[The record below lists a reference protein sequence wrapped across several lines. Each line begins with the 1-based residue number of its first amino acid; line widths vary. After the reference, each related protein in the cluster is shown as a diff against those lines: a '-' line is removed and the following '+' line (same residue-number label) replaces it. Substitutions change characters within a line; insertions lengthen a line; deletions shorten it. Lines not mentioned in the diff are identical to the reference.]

1 MSWTSLPGSS
11 VHGIL
16 QARILEGLPF
26 PLPENLP
33 DPEITLISLTSLAL
47 TGGFFTSETLGKPL
61 VQQYAY
67 SMFFFFQLHCLFFQ
81 VSGGQSLRIGFLY
94 TPI

>member
-1 MSWTSLPGSS
+1 MDCNLPGSS

-67 SMFFFFQLHCLFFQ
+67 SMFFIFNYTVYF
-81 VSGGQSLRIGFLY
+81 SKFLEDRV
-94 TPI
+94 